1 MTEKRDYYEILSVAR
16 DADGTTIK
24 KAYRRLAVE
33 FHPDRN
39 PGNARA
45 EEQFKEAAEAYQ
57 ALSDPERRAA
67 YDRFGHDAGRAGG
80 GFSDASDIFSAF
92 GDIFGD
98 LFGGRGG
105 GGGRQA
111 RGADLETVVE
121 LTLLEASEGATRD
134 LEITRQVSCTPCGGT
149 GAAAGTQ
156 PKKCGTCRGSG
167 QVVHSQGFLMIS
179 TACPRC
185 RGAGQVIEDPCTE
198 CRGTG
203 HIGSNDKLQ
212 VQIPAGVDDGSTLRL
227 TGRGET
233 GPRGG
238 RPGNLYVH
246 VRVKKDDRFEREG
259 ANLHTVLSI
268 TFAQAALG
276 GTLSVDTLTG
286 KEEVD
291 VKAGTQPGEEIVLRG
306 RGLPEINGPRTG
318 DIIVHCRLVVP
329 TKLSK
334 EEEQHLRAF
343 AAAGGGGPVKEGK
356 GGLFRR
362 KK

>member
-1 MTEKRDYYEILSVAR
+1 MSEKRDYYEILSVAR
-16 DADGTTIK
+16 DADGATIK

-39 PGNARA
+39 PGNAKA

-57 ALSDPERRAA
+57 VLSDPERRAS
-67 YDRFGHDAGRAGG
+67 YDRFGHSGARGAG

-105 GGGRQA
+105 GGRQA

-121 LTLLEASEGATRD
+121 LTLVEASEGVSRD
-134 LEITRQVSCTPCGGT
+134 LEIVRQTSCEPCGGS
-149 GAAAGTQ
+149 GATPGTQ

-185 RGAGQVIEDPCTE
+185 RGAGEVIEDPCKE

-203 HIGSNDKLQ
+203 HVGIKDKLQ

-227 TGRGET
+227 TGRGEA
-233 GPRGG
+233 GPRGA

-246 VRVKKDDRFEREG
+246 VRVKPDERFEREG
-259 ANLHTVLSI
+259 ANLHSVLSI
-268 TFAQAALG
+268 SFAQAALG
-276 GTLSVDTLTG
+276 ATLSVDTLTG
-286 KEEVD
+286 KEEID
-291 VKAGTQPGEEIVLRG
+291 VKPGTQPGEEIVLRG

-318 DIIVHCRLVVP
+318 DIIIHCKVVVP

-343 AAAGGGGPVKEGK
+343 AAAGSGGPVKQGK
-356 GGLFRR
+356 GGLFGR